1 MGPSEK
7 ASVPHNVHH
16 QGERKSG
23 PTDDEDG
30 DDDADDDILA
40 AAAAFRRQPHFRFRK
55 RESYELEVW

>member
-23 PTDDEDG
+23 PTDDEDDD

-40 AAAAFRRQPHFRFRK
+40 CRRSRFQAPAAFPFQEARID
-55 RESYELEVW
+55 